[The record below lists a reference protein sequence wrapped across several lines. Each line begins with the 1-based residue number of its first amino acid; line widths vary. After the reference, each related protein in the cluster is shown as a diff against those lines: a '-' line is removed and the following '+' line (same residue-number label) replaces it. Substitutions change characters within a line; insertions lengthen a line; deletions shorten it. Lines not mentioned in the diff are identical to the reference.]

1 LLTRSGY
8 FTLAAAA
15 LAATTLAGCDD
26 FNRAIGREKVVPDE
40 FAVVS
45 RAPLAIPP
53 DFSLRPPRIGAQRP
67 QETPPVDQARQTVF
81 RAGEDQQ
88 TTLPPAADQRSP
100 GEGELLREA
109 GAANAPTDIRQLVD
123 TEAQSSSEFSDSFV
137 DKLAFWRK
145 DKPGPSDQV
154 IDPAQE
160 TERLKGLKDTK
171 DTKDTGAA
179 AGTAAGGAAPAATP
193 TGLAS
198 APTIERTKPASSSSW
213 FGSLF

>member
-1 LLTRSGY
+1 MSYRSRY
-8 FTLAAAA
+8 FA
-15 LAATTLAGCDD
+15 LAAVLLAAPSLAGCQD

-53 DFSLRPPRIGAQRP
+53 DFSLRPPRIGVQRP
-67 QETPPVDQARQTVF
+67 QEAPAVEQARQTVF

-88 TTLPPAADQRSP
+88 ANLPPAADKRSP

-123 TEAQSSSEFSDSFV
+123 TEAQTANDMSDSFV

-145 DKPGPSDQV
+145 EKPGSPDQV

-160 TERLKGLKDTK
+160 AERLKGVKDAGK
-171 DTKDTGAA
+171 PAGAA
-179 AGTAAGGAAPAATP
+179 ATA
-193 TGLAS
+193 GLEGL
-198 APTIERTKPASSSSW
+198 PTIERTKPAASSSSW

>member
-1 LLTRSGY
+1 M
-8 FTLAAAA
+8 
-15 LAATTLAGCDD
+15 LAATSLGGCQD
-26 FNRAIGREKVVPDE
+26 FNRAIGKEKVVPDE

-67 QETPPVDQARQTVF
+67 QEAPTVEQARQTVF

-88 TTLPPAADQRSP
+88 GKLPPAAATRSA

-109 GAANAPTDIRQLVD
+109 GAASAPTDIRQLVD
-123 TEAQSSSEFSDSFV
+123 TEAQSANDMSDSFV

-145 DKPGPSDQV
+145 EPPASPTAV

-160 TERLKGLKDTK
+160 TERLKGLKEP
-171 DTKDTGAA
+171 GPAP
-179 AGTAAGGAAPAATP
+179 AAPATA
-193 TGLAS
+193 GLGGV
-198 APTIERTKPASSSSW
+198 PTIERTKPPESSSW
-213 FGSLF
+213 LGRLF